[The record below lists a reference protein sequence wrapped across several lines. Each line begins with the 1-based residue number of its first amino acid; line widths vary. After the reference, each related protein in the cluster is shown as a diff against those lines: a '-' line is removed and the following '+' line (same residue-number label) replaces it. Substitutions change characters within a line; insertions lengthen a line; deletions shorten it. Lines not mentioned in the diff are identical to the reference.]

1 MDKETKDIIN
11 KLSTSELVDV
21 VKHLRAMAVEFD
33 KVETQEEADLMN
45 KTDTLL
51 GLCPDWKIGDKFIGI
66 DQIMG
71 NT

>member
-1 MDKETKDIIN
+1 
-11 KLSTSELVDV
+11 
-21 VKHLRAMAVEFD
+21 MAIEFNNI
-33 KVETQEEADLMN
+33 ETQEEADLMN

>member
-1 MDKETKDIIN
+1 MGSVVEETIK
-11 KLSTSELVDV
+11 KMSKSELVDF
-21 VKHLRAMAVEFD
+21 VKVLRAMAVEFD

>member
-1 MDKETKDIIN
+1 MSK
-11 KLSTSELVDV
+11 SELVDF
-21 VKHLRAMAVEFD
+21 VKVLRAMAVEFD